1 MMSHAPVLLTEVLDL
16 MNIEPGGHYLDA
28 TFGRGGH
35 SQAILHKLDSSGRVT
50 VFDRDPEAIA
60 VANSL
65 SKDDCR
71 VQVRHSQFSMMGQY
85 ADLAVGEMD
94 GILFDLGLSS
104 PQIDDRNRG
113 FSFKND
119 GPLDMRMDPAN
130 DMSAR
135 EWINSAPEREISDVL
150 WKYGEERASRKIAKV
165 IIEQRKVAPITSTM
179 SLAKL
184 IRGCTRFNRS
194 KIDPATKSF
203 QAIRIHIN
211 NELVEIENGIE
222 SAIKLLKLGGRLLVI
237 SFHSLEDRIVKHR
250 FRDLDYIARE
260 GAKDNSQQIPSFRL
274 VKPKLIRAS
283 TNEKKINPRSRSAR
297 LRSIER
303 CL

>member
-1 MMSHAPVLLTEVLDL
+1 MVHAPVLLAEVLNL
-16 MNIEPGGHYLDA
+16 INIEPSGHYVDA

-35 SQAILHKLDSSGRVT
+35 SKAILKNLDSNGRVT

-60 VANSL
+60 VAHSL

-71 VQVRHSQFSMMGQY
+71 VRVRHSQFSMMGQY
-85 ADLAVGEMD
+85 ADLAAGEID

-113 FSFKND
+113 FSFKVD

-165 IIEQRKVAPITSTM
+165 ITEQRKVAPITSTS

-184 IRGCTRFNRS
+184 IRGCTRFNRT

-211 NELVEIENGIE
+211 NELVEIENGLE

-260 GAKDNSQQIPSFRL
+260 SAKDNSQQIPSFRL
-274 VKPKLIRAS
+274 VKPRLIRAS
-283 TNEKKINPRSRSAR
+283 MDEKKINPRSRSAR

>member
-1 MMSHAPVLLTEVLDL
+1 
-16 MNIEPGGHYLDA
+16 MNIEPDGHYVDA

-35 SQAILHKLDSSGRVT
+35 SQAILQNLDSNGRVT
-50 VFDRDPEAIA
+50 VFDRDPEA
-60 VANSL
+60 VAAALSL

-71 VQVRHSQFSMMGQY
+71 VRVKHSQFSKMGQC
-85 ADLAVGEMD
+85 AELATGEVD
-94 GILFDLGLSS
+94 GVLFDLGLSS

-113 FSFKND
+113 FSFKVD
-119 GPLDMRMDPAN
+119 GPLDMRMDPAS

-135 EWINSAPEREISDVL
+135 EWINTAPEREISDVL
-150 WKYGEERASRKIAKV
+150 WKYGEERASRKIARV
-165 IIEQRKVAPITSTM
+165 ITEQRKIAPITTTSG
-179 SLAKL
+179 LAKL

-211 NELVEIENGIE
+211 DELLEIETGLEI
-222 SAIKLLKLGGRLLVI
+222 ALKLLKLGGRLLVI

-260 GAKDNSQQIPSFRL
+260 SVRDNRQEIPSFRL
-274 VKPKLIRAS
+274 VKPKLVRATS
-283 TNEKKINPRSRSAR
+283 DEKKTNPRSRSAR

>member
-1 MMSHAPVLLTEVLDL
+1 MVHAPVLLAEVLGL
-16 MNIEPGGHYLDA
+16 MNVEPDGHYVDA

-35 SQAILHKLDSSGRVT
+35 SKAILQKLDSNGRVT
-50 VFDRDPEAIA
+50 VFDRDPEAVA
-60 VANSL
+60 VAHSL

-71 VQVRHSQFSMMGQY
+71 VRVRHTQFSMMGQC
-85 ADLAVGEMD
+85 ADLSAGEVD
-94 GILFDLGLSS
+94 GVLFDLGLSS
-104 PQIDDRNRG
+104 PQIDDKNRG
-113 FSFKND
+113 FSFKVD

-130 DMSAR
+130 AMSAR
-135 EWINSAPEREISDVL
+135 DWINSAPEKEISDVL

-165 IIEQRKVAPITSTM
+165 IVEQRKVAPIVSTSG
-179 SLAKL
+179 LAKL
-184 IRGCTRFNRS
+184 IRECTRFSRS

-211 NELVEIENGIE
+211 NELLEIETGLEI
-222 SAIKLLKLGGRLLVI
+222 ALKLLKLGGRLLVI

-260 GAKDNSQQIPSFRL
+260 GARDNRQEIHSFRL

-283 TNEKKINPRSRSAR
+283 AVEKNMNPRSRSAR

>member
-1 MMSHAPVLLTEVLDL
+1 MVHAPVLLAEVLNL
-16 MNIEPGGHYLDA
+16 MNIEPGGHYVDA

-35 SQAILHKLDSSGRVT
+35 SKAILQKLDSNGRVT

-60 VANSL
+60 VAHSL

-71 VQVRHSQFSMMGQY
+71 VRVRHSQFSMMGQY
-85 ADLAVGEMD
+85 ADLATGEMD

-104 PQIDDRNRG
+104 PQIDDRNRS
-113 FSFKND
+113 FSFKVD

-165 IIEQRKVAPITSTM
+165 ITEQRKVAPITSTS

-203 QAIRIHIN
+203 
-211 NELVEIENGIE
+211 
-222 SAIKLLKLGGRLLVI
+222 S
-237 SFHSLEDRIVKHR
+237 
-250 FRDLDYIARE
+250 
-260 GAKDNSQQIPSFRL
+260 
-274 VKPKLIRAS
+274 
-283 TNEKKINPRSRSAR
+283 
-297 LRSIER
+297 
-303 CL
+303 